1 MFGVL
6 RADPLGDG
14 ILPDAVE
21 QQVHR
26 RVDHLGVLDVPAG
39 GDDGAGDSLPARGGR
54 VAVASPQRL
63 VPGDWGAVL
72 IVGGLACV
80 VCDSFRRSH
89 TRECEGKQG
98 VCNVCY

>member
-1 MFGVL
+1 M
-6 RADPLGDG
+6 
-14 ILPDAVE
+14 
-21 QQVHR
+21 
-26 RVDHLGVLDVPAG
+26 
-39 GDDGAGDSLPARGGR
+39 
-54 VAVASPQRL
+54 ASPQRL